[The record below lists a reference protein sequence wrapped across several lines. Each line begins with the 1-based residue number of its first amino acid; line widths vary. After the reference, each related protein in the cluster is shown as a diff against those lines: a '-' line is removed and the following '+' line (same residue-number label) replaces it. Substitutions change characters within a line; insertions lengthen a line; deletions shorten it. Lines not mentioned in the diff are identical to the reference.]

1 MKQDIFYTAM
11 RTIAVG
17 EELRVWYAPYY
28 ALKMK
33 MPLFN
38 VDFANVSA
46 TIPEPEIQQIIKTE
60 SNGDQLGLLSG

>member
-11 RTIAVG
+11 RTIAAG

-38 VDFANVSA
+38 VDFANASA

-60 SNGDQLGLLSG
+60 SIKEQMGMLSA